1 MSAHLFAD
9 DVLFLQRVLQC
20 CGLYTARLDGIWG
33 PKTDAAVNEF
43 ERLTEEIAAR
53 HGRFDPGSERRIP
66 SLMPKAQEAARIFLH
81 QVLDAGIP
89 ARIIS
94 GTRTYEEQNALYR
107 KGRFGNPG
115 PIVTKARGGFSNHN
129 FGIAWD
135 IGIFDNGRYLGE
147 SPLYDQA
154 GDVASVPGVEWGG
167 NWRTFQDR
175 PHYQLATGKR
185 ITAVRESFESGV
197 AFV

>member
-1 MSAHLFAD
+1 MSAHLFPD
-9 DVLFLQRVLQC
+9 DVLYLQRFLQC
-20 CGLYTARLDGIWG
+20 CQLYTAKLDGVWG
-33 PKTDAAVNEF
+33 PKTDAAVNAF
-43 ERLTEEIAAR
+43 ESLTDQAATR
-53 HGRFDPGSERRIP
+53 RGRFDPGTERRIA
-66 SLMPKAQEAARIFLH
+66 SLLPKAQEAARACLRAI
-81 QVLDAGIP
+81 LDAGIP

-94 GTRTYEEQNALYR
+94 GTRTYEEQNGLYR

-115 PIVTKARGGFSNHN
+115 PIVTKARGGESNHN

-154 GDVASVPGVEWGG
+154 GAVGVIQGVEWGG

-175 PHYQLATGKR
+175 PHYQLATGSG
-185 ITAVRESFESGV
+185 VRALRAAFESGTP
-197 AFV
+197 FV